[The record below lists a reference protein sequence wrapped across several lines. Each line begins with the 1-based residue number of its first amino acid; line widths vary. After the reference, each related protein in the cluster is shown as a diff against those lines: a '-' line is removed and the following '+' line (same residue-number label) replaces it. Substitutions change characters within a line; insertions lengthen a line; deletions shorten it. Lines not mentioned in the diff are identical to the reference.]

1 MTLPHNQTSTHPRHW
16 FWTVRQRTIRTL
28 LVLTA
33 CCGAWLCQPAQAQ
46 QNKQSTQ
53 ETPSEDVEAEQV
65 RLTYDL
71 GRFEIRE
78 VRPTRNETT
87 KIDFEAY
94 FAMSPEV
101 SKQDFE
107 KLKHWKHRFRDQVII
122 AVRTAQTKDFHEP
135 QLLRLRRIILFR
147 VGRMMREALVEDVL
161 FSEFTFSME

>member
-1 MTLPHNQTSTHPRHW
+1 
-16 FWTVRQRTIRTL
+16 
-28 LVLTA
+28 VLA
-33 CCGAWLCQPAQAQ
+33 AYCGVWLCQPVQAQ
-46 QNKQSTQ
+46 QDKQSTQ
-53 ETPSEDVEAEQV
+53 ESSSEAPEAEQE
-65 RLTYDL
+65 RLIYNL

-78 VRPTRNETT
+78 IRPTSNETT
-87 KIDFEAY
+87 RINFESY

-101 SKQDFE
+101 SEQDLE

-122 AVRTAQTKDFHEP
+122 AIRTAQTKDFHEL